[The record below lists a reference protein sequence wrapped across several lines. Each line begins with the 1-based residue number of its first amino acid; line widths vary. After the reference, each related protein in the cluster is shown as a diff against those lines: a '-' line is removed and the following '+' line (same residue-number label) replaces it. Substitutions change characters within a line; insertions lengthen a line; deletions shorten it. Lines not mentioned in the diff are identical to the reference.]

1 MRTPN
6 MTKPT
11 SPAREADGPG
21 PAADAALPTEERA
34 DASARPAL
42 ATGGAIDHTAVAFN
56 VFANLLQSDGIR
68 AALYAVLRRSDYRF
82 LSIFRFQGGMATS
95 CVHID
100 RENLLDAQAAEV
112 ADTATYCSYVRERQ
126 QPFSTGDARVDPRTV
141 GHPARD
147 VVLAYCG
154 VPIMESDGTLIGT
167 LCHYDVVPRD
177 PETLDLALLLQVSSA
192 LARSGVVPPY
202 PQLNAGAAPAD

>member
-1 MRTPN
+1 
-6 MTKPT
+6 MTIPQPPARDSAREGPAGDAA
-11 SPAREADGPG
+11 SPAAQ
-21 PAADAALPTEERA
+21 AADVAL
-34 DASARPAL
+34 RPAL
-42 ATGGAIDHTAVAFN
+42 AVAGTIDHTAVAFN

-68 AALYAVLRRSDYRF
+68 AALYAVLRRSDYRY

-100 RENLLDAQAAEV
+100 RENLLATQAAEV
-112 ADTATYCSYVRERQ
+112 ADTATYCSYVRERR
-126 QPFSTGDARVDPRTV
+126 QPFMTANAQVDPRTV

-154 VPIMESDGTLIGT
+154 IPIMESDGTLIGT

-177 PETLDLALLLQVSSA
+177 PEKLDLELLLQVSSA
-192 LARSGVVPPY
+192 LAQSGAVPPY
-202 PQLNAGAAPAD
+202 PQLDAGQTAAP